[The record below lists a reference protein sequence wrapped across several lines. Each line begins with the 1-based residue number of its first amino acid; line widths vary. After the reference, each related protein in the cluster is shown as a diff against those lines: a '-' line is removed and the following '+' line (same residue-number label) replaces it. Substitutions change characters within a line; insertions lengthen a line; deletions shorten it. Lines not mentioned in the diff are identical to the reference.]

1 MGCGRNED
9 VRGEREKEVRHHDN
23 CICEVV
29 RAIKRVQDLREDLDC
44 DDCRTDCFLT
54 PLGSLNPRRRRA
66 NTRVFTL
73 SDDEGNLFKA
83 MFKRERRERD
93 RERERDFES
102 SFENEHDR
110 DHDKDCDRRNC
121 FSVFF
126 RVQRVF
132 DNCCATLEVLEPRD
146 RRGRR
151 VNLFK
156 HGKLDF
162 DEICRVERFEATGSC
177 ITVDL
182 KCFCAVQCIK
192 DVHIRCEESSSF

>member
-9 VRGEREKEVRHHDN
+9 IVDNRRPEHDN

-29 RAIKRVQDLREDLDC
+29 RAIRRIQDLREDFDC
-44 DDCRTDCFLT
+44 DDCTTDCFLT
-54 PLGSLNPRRRRA
+54 PLGTLSPNRLRA

-73 SDDEGNLFKA
+73 STDDGDLFKG
-83 MFKRERRERD
+83 FFRRRRRDRDRENERESLSTNHNERD
-93 RERERDFES
+93 RERER
-102 SFENEHDR
+102 ENE
-110 DHDKDCDRRNC
+110 NC

-126 RVQRVF
+126 RVQNVF

-146 RRGRR
+146 ERGRR

-156 HGKLDF
+156 NGKLDLEEF
-162 DEICRVERFEATGSC
+162 CRVERFERTNSC

-182 KCFCAVQCIK
+182 KCFCGIQCVK
-192 DVHIRCEESSSF
+192 DVRLRCDESSSF

>member
-9 VRGEREKEVRHHDN
+9 VREVRHHDN

-29 RAIKRVQDLREDLDC
+29 RAIKRIQDMREELDC

-54 PLGSLNPRRRRA
+54 PLGSLSPSRRRP

-73 SDDEGNLFKA
+73 STDDGDLFKA
-83 MFKRERRERD
+83 FFKRGRREREFERELNVENE
-93 RERERDFES
+93 RERERDS
-102 SFENEHDR
+102 
-110 DHDKDCDRRNC
+110 DCDRENC

-126 RVQRVF
+126 RVQNVF

-146 RRGRR
+146 ERGRR

-156 HGKLDF
+156 HGKFDF
-162 DEICRVERFEATGSC
+162 NEFCKVERFERTGSC

-182 KCFCAVQCIK
+182 KCFCGVQCFR
-192 DVHIRCEESSSF
+192 DVHLQCDDD